1 VALDS
6 GADPAVGQWATE
18 IQARELAAD
27 ARVRAATGT
36 CPGPERMTIE
46 QASATVTAIS
56 DLIAGTSPRDYGS
69 PQLLA
74 EVRVAAPRLC
84 AARRRL

>member
-1 VALDS
+1 
-6 GADPAVGQWATE
+6 
-18 IQARELAAD
+18 
-27 ARVRAATGT
+27 
-36 CPGPERMTIE
+36 MTIE